1 MPRHIRKGDTVM
13 VTSGNFRGAVG
24 QIARVMTKHDR
35 VVIQF
40 PASVYDG
47 VGRKQRVRSLK
58 PTRLNPQGGQV
69 ALDRSFHMSNV
80 SPVVDGKPTRV
91 RFVTKTDGSKV
102 RVASRS
108 GKELSVV
115 HGPRE
120 GKASAGK
127 PAAVKKT
134 STKKTTKKTSKKT
147 ASQPATKKTTA
158 RKSGKGEA

>member
-24 QIARVMTKHDR
+24 QISRVLTKHDR

-47 VGRKQRVRSLK
+47 EGRKQRVRSLK
-58 PTRLNPQGGQV
+58 PTRINPQGGQV
-69 ALDRSFHMSNV
+69 ALDRSFHVSNV
-80 SPVVDGKPTRV
+80 SPVVDGKPSRV
-91 RFVTKTDGSKV
+91 RFVTKSDGSKV
-102 RVASRS
+102 RVAARG

-115 HGPRE
+115 HGARD
-120 GKASAGK
+120 GKTGAAK
-127 PAAVKKT
+127 PATAKKT
-134 STKKTTKKTSKKT
+134 TKKTTKKTAKKTATKPASKKT
-147 ASQPATKKTTA
+147 AS